1 MSDWSSQR
9 NTRPWRWALA
19 LIVAAALI
27 GGAFAVGRSTAPSA
41 APGVTGAEAVDA
53 GSVSTTAPYPGPTT
67 PSGTVVEGPTGS
79 TPDGGG
85 GWMTPQGG
93 RGHGPVARTAAGV
106 PYGYAQDA
114 DGAALAAVNAV
125 IGGLWFNPSF
135 PDPWQA
141 LGFLAADPSQ
151 IHGNTELSTLVTR
164 GQPSVQK
171 LLGPRYF
178 QVLARPEF
186 AANGS
191 VITTTTTTTTSTAA
205 AAVAAAG
212 VFGAKVLGVRVTTST
227 LGGTPAAQA
236 TVLWET
242 IGDAGREGRPV
253 RTVPI
258 QLSLVR
264 QGDWKVAD
272 YGQDDESPLGFVL
285 PGVPAAAA
293 LPAESWRL

>member
-9 NTRPWRWALA
+9 NTRPWRWAVA
-19 LIVAAALI
+19 LIVAVGLI

-41 APGVTGAEAVDA
+41 APGFAGAEVVDA
-53 GSVSTTAPYPGPTT
+53 GSVSTTAPYPGPST
-67 PSGTVVEGPTGS
+67 PSGPVGQGPTGS

-93 RGHGPVARTAAGV
+93 RGHGPAARTAAGV
-106 PYGYAQDA
+106 PYGYTQDA

-125 IGGLWFNPSF
+125 VGGLWFNPSF

-151 IHGNTELSTLVTR
+151 VQGNTELTTLVTR
-164 GQPSVQK
+164 GQPSVQE

-178 QVLARPEF
+178 QVLTRPEF

-191 VITTTTTTTTSTAA
+191 VITTTTTSTAA
-205 AAVAAAG
+205 SAAG
-212 VFGAKVLGVRVTTST
+212 VFGATVLGVRVTTST
-227 LGGTPAAQA
+227 VGGTPTAQA

-242 IGDAGREGRPV
+242 IGDAGRNDRPV

-258 QLSLVR
+258 QLSLLW

>member
-9 NTRPWRWALA
+9 SRRPWRGAVA
-19 LIVAAALI
+19 LIVAAVLI

-41 APGVTGAEAVDA
+41 PPGATAAGAVDA

-67 PSGTVVEGPTGS
+67 PSGTVVQGPTGS

-93 RGHGPVARTAAGV
+93 RGHGPAARTAAGV
-106 PYGYAQDA
+106 PYGYTQDA

-125 IGGLWFNPSF
+125 VGGLWFNPSF

-151 IHGNTELSTLVTR
+151 IQGNTELTTLVTR
-164 GQPSVQK
+164 GQPSVQG
-171 LLGPRYF
+171 LLGPRDF
-178 QVLARPEF
+178 QVLPRPEF

-191 VITTTTTTTTSTAA
+191 VITTTTTSTAA
-205 AAVAAAG
+205 SAAG
-212 VFGAKVLGVRVTTST
+212 VFGATVLGLRVTTST
-227 LGGTPAAQA
+227 VGGTPTAQA

-242 IGDAGREGRPV
+242 IGDAGRNDRPV

-258 QLSLVR
+258 QLSLLW

-272 YGQDDESPLGFVL
+272 FGQDDESPLGFAL
-285 PGVPAAAA
+285 PGVPATAA

>member
-9 NTRPWRWALA
+9 NTHPWRWAVA
-19 LIVAAALI
+19 LIVAAVMI
-27 GGAFAVGRSTAPSA
+27 VGAFVVGRSTAPSA

-93 RGHGPVARTAAGV
+93 RGHGPAARTAAGV
-106 PYGYAQDA
+106 PYGYTQDA

-125 IGGLWFNPSF
+125 VGGLWFNPSF

-151 IHGNTELSTLVTR
+151 VQGNTELTTLLTR
-164 GQPSVQK
+164 GRPSVQE

-178 QVLARPEF
+178 QVLPRPEF

-191 VITTTTTTTTSTAA
+191 VITRTTTTSAA
-205 AAVAAAG
+205 VSAVAAAG
-212 VFGAKVLGVRVTTST
+212 VSGATVLGVRVTTST
-227 LGGTPAAQA
+227 VGGTATAQA

-242 IGDAGREGRPV
+242 IGDAGRDDRPV

-258 QLSLVR
+258 QLSLLW
-264 QGDWKVAD
+264 QGDWKIAD
-272 YGQDDESPLGFVL
+272 YAQDDESPWGFVL